1 MTIPMILLRTFL
13 TLIFVAILPTAGWI
27 HSASA
32 KSYDDEE
39 VAALLKVLSNSKLT
53 LVQGVRQAAKE
64 GEAPISAKFE
74 LDDNKKLSLSVY
86 TAGKGLSVDPEGNVL
101 KELSG
106 SPEQAAWTPETEV
119 FKDLPHVA
127 RASGHLTLMAV
138 TKHSLASLIATV
150 QKGTKGTV
158 FSAIPA
164 VEHGHGVLI
173 VLVSSKGHVKE
184 VRVHLRDGKIQGT
197 K

>member
-1 MTIPMILLRTFL
+1 MTTPTLSFRAFL
-13 TLIFVAILPTAGWI
+13 TLTFIAIVLTAGSI
-27 HSASA
+27 QPATA

-39 VAALLKVLSNSKLT
+39 TAALLKVLGNSKVT
-53 LVQGVRQAAKE
+53 LAQGVRQAAKN

-86 TAGKGLSVDPEGNVL
+86 TAEKGLATDPEHNVL

-106 SPEQAAWTPETEV
+106 SPEQAPWAPEVEV
-119 FKDLPHVA
+119 FKDIPHVS

-138 TKHSLASLIATV
+138 TKHSLASLIDLV
-150 QKGTKGTV
+150 QKKNKGTV

-173 VLVSSKGHVKE
+173 VLVADKNQVKE
-184 VRVHLRDGKIQGT
+184 IRVHLRDGKIQGT